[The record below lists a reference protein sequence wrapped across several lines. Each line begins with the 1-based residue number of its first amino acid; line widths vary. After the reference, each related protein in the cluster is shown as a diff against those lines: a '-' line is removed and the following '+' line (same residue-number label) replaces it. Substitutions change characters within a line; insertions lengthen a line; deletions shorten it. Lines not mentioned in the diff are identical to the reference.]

1 VAVVYCLLS
10 IVERVFAAS
19 KVTSP
24 ERGGLIVTQRADY
37 TSSEW
42 SLLTSAVVT
51 VGLGMLAVSGAGLV
65 GRLRELTT
73 LSRRFSRLSMPIQF
87 TRNELVVALLEDFSA
102 PTSDGQKSF
111 PLAYLTRGDVA
122 GLIMAVVRSRAR
134 MLSAREQVGDLLDD
148 RTPWA
153 EADGVKRWMLWIARS
168 VAEASGDRWLGLGR
182 RVNDREASM
191 LDQIATALRISPDL
205 RVPTVAELD
214 ALLGPAP
221 YDSGPS
227 I

>member
-1 VAVVYCLLS
+1 MWLLS
-10 IVERVFAAS
+10 VVERVFAAS
-19 KVTSP
+19 KITSP
-24 ERGGLIVTQRADY
+24 EQGELIVTQRADY

-65 GRLRELTT
+65 GRVRELTT
-73 LSRRFSRLSMPIQF
+73 LSRCFSRLSMPIQF
-87 TRNELVVALLEDFSA
+87 TRNELVMALLEDFSA
-102 PTSDGQKSF
+102 PTSDGQESF

-134 MLSAREQVGDLLDD
+134 MLSACEQVVDLLDD

-153 EADGVKRWMLWIARS
+153 EADGMKRWMLWIARS
-168 VAEASGDRWLGLGR
+168 VAEASGDSWLGLGR
-182 RVNDREASM
+182 KVSDEEASM
-191 LDQIATALRISPDL
+191 LDQMAVALHISQAE

-214 ALLGPAP
+214 ALLGPASH
-221 YDSGPS
+221 DAGPS

>member
-1 VAVVYCLLS
+1 
-10 IVERVFAAS
+10 
-19 KVTSP
+19 
-24 ERGGLIVTQRADY
+24 
-37 TSSEW
+37 
-42 SLLTSAVVT
+42 
-51 VGLGMLAVSGAGLV
+51 
-65 GRLRELTT
+65 
-73 LSRRFSRLSMPIQF
+73 MPIQF
-87 TRNELVVALLEDFSA
+87 TRNELVLALLEDFSE
-102 PTSDGQKSF
+102 PTSDGQESF

-122 GLIMAVVRSRAR
+122 GLIMAVARSRAR
-134 MLSAREQVGDLLDD
+134 MLSACEQAGDLLAA

-168 VAEASGDRWLGLGR
+168 VAEASGDRWLGLGC

-191 LDQIATALRISPDL
+191 LDQIATALRISPDS